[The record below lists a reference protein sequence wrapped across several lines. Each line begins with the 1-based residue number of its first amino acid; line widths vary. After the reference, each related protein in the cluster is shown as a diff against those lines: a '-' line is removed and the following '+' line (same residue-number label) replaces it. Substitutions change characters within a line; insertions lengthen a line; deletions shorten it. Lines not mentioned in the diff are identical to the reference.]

1 MDRVRPKKQLG
12 QHFLTDVRLAE
23 KVALSL
29 TGWGDYPNLL
39 EIGPGTGQLTQHLL
53 KLPYRLWLAEVDQES
68 IQYLLEH
75 QLAQPEQMVGD
86 FLRWN
91 PLPCPGVTGDTGPAR
106 TLDSGQDPGK
116 NKACWGV
123 VGNFPYHISTEIVFK
138 VLEHHAVVGECVG
151 MFQREVAQRICSV
164 HGNKIYGITS
174 VLTQAFFETEYLFT
188 VNEGSF
194 FPPPKVKSGVL
205 RLKNRWNPPACDHR
219 LLFRVVKAAFNQR
232 RKMLSNALSQA
243 LPEGFEDRMKV
254 LHLRA
259 EQLPVQAFVELT
271 LAVQEALSQQ
281 GSIPPKS

>member
-29 TGWGDYPNLL
+29 IGWGDYPNLL
-39 EIGPGTGQLTQHLL
+39 EIGPGTGQLTRHLL

-68 IQYLLEH
+68 IQFLLEH
-75 QLAQPEQMVGD
+75 QLAQPDQMVGD

-91 PLPCPGVTGDTGPAR
+91 PLPCPGNTGPAG
-106 TLDSGQDPGK
+106 TFDSEQDVEK

-123 VGNFPYHISTEIVFK
+123 IGNFPYHISTEIVFK
-138 VLEHHAVVGECVG
+138 ILEHHTVVGECVG
-151 MFQREVAQRICSV
+151 MFQREVAQRICSI

-219 LLFRVVKAAFNQR
+219 LLYRVVKAAFNQR
-232 RKMLSNALSQA
+232 RKMLSNALGQV
-243 LPEGFEDRMKV
+243 LPEGYIDRMNI

-271 LAVQEALSQQ
+271 QTIEEALSNQKAT
-281 GSIPPKS
+281 S

>member
-39 EIGPGTGQLTQHLL
+39 EIGPGTGQLTRHLL
-53 KLPYRLWLAEVDQES
+53 KLPYRLWLAEVDQDS
-68 IQYLLEH
+68 IQFLLEH
-75 QLAQPEQMVGD
+75 QLAQSDQMVGD

-91 PLPCPGVTGDTGPAR
+91 PLPCPGNTGPAG
-106 TLDSGQDPGK
+106 TLDLEQDVEK

-138 VLEHHAVVGECVG
+138 ILEHHTVVGECVG
-151 MFQREVAQRICSV
+151 MFQREVAQRICSI

-219 LLFRVVKAAFNQR
+219 LLYRVVKAAFNQR
-232 RKMLSNALSQA
+232 RKMLSNALGQV
-243 LPEGFEDRMKV
+243 LPEGYIDRMNI

-271 LAVQEALSQQ
+271 PDHRRSL
-281 GSIPPKS
+281 I

>member
-39 EIGPGTGQLTQHLL
+39 EIGPGTGQLTRHLL
-53 KLPYRLWLAEVDQES
+53 KLPYRLWLAEVDEES

-75 QLAQPEQMVGD
+75 QLAQPDQMVGD

-91 PLPCPGVTGDTGPAR
+91 PQPCPGVSQPVGLHESSP
-106 TLDSGQDPGK
+106 P
-116 NKACWGV
+116 KACWGV

-138 VLEHHAVVGECVG
+138 ILEHHAVVGECVG
-151 MFQREVAQRICSV
+151 MFQREVAQRICSI

-219 LLFRVVKAAFNQR
+219 LFYRVVKAAFNQR
-232 RKMLSNALSQA
+232 RKMLSNALGQV
-243 LPEGFEDRMKV
+243 LPEGYIDRMKI

-271 LAVQEALSQQ
+271 QTIEEILAIQKVTS
-281 GSIPPKS
+281 